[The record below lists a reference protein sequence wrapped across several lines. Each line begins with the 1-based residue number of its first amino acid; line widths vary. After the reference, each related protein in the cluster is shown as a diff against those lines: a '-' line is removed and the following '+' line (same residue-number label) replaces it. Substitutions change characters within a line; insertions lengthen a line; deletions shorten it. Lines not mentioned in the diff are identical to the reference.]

1 MEKVITFNIGG
12 SKLQSIYKICSQM
25 RIGVIVVSKEQEGLT
40 VEELLKNPLYKGGE
54 VAVGDGNSLVLMCEL
69 TQKHMDKLLSSI
81 RSSKLEVDYKAI
93 LTPTNRKWNSVKL
106 LAHMAFEKGW
116 LTDFT
121 KTAYRTGE
129 AAKILGITTRTIQ
142 NYDKLGKL
150 KVCRTEGNRRVIM
163 REDLIKYLDDKGLI
177 YDDTNSKRHDVIYA
191 RVSSNEQKQSGDLDR
206 QALYLVENAKD
217 IQNPII
223 LKEVGSGLNDK
234 RKQLQKLLG
243 MISNHEVRNVYIT
256 YKDRL
261 TRFGFNY
268 LETMFNACGT
278 SIIVLQDES
287 NEKTVHD
294 ELVEDMIS
302 IISKTNIFDE
312 LVEKIKQD
320 ENLKVL

>member
-1 MEKVITFNIGG
+1 MYKV
-12 SKLQSIYKICSQM
+12 S
-25 RIGVIVVSKEQEGLT
+25 
-40 VEELLKNPLYKGGE
+40 
-54 VAVGDGNSLVLMCEL
+54 
-69 TQKHMDKLLSSI
+69 
-81 RSSKLEVDYKAI
+81 
-93 LTPTNRKWNSVKL
+93 
-106 LAHMAFEKGW
+106 
-116 LTDFT
+116 DFT

-234 RKQLQKLLG
+234 RKQLQKLLD

-312 LVEKIKQD
+312 IVEKIK
-320 ENLKVL
+320 

>member
-1 MEKVITFNIGG
+1 MYKV
-12 SKLQSIYKICSQM
+12 S
-25 RIGVIVVSKEQEGLT
+25 
-40 VEELLKNPLYKGGE
+40 
-54 VAVGDGNSLVLMCEL
+54 
-69 TQKHMDKLLSSI
+69 
-81 RSSKLEVDYKAI
+81 
-93 LTPTNRKWNSVKL
+93 
-106 LAHMAFEKGW
+106 
-116 LTDFT
+116 DFT

-243 MISNHEVRNVYIT
+243 MISNQEVRNVYIT

-287 NEKTVHD
+287 NEKTLHD

-312 LVEKIKQD
+312 IVEKIK
-320 ENLKVL
+320 

>member
-1 MEKVITFNIGG
+1 MYKV
-12 SKLQSIYKICSQM
+12 S
-25 RIGVIVVSKEQEGLT
+25 
-40 VEELLKNPLYKGGE
+40 
-54 VAVGDGNSLVLMCEL
+54 
-69 TQKHMDKLLSSI
+69 
-81 RSSKLEVDYKAI
+81 
-93 LTPTNRKWNSVKL
+93 
-106 LAHMAFEKGW
+106 
-116 LTDFT
+116 DFT

-243 MISNHEVRNVYIT
+243 MISNQEVRNVYIT

-294 ELVEDMIS
+294 ELIEDMIS

-312 LVEKIKQD
+312 IVEKIKQD

>member
-1 MEKVITFNIGG
+1 MYKV
-12 SKLQSIYKICSQM
+12 S
-25 RIGVIVVSKEQEGLT
+25 
-40 VEELLKNPLYKGGE
+40 
-54 VAVGDGNSLVLMCEL
+54 
-69 TQKHMDKLLSSI
+69 
-81 RSSKLEVDYKAI
+81 
-93 LTPTNRKWNSVKL
+93 
-106 LAHMAFEKGW
+106 
-116 LTDFT
+116 DFT

-234 RKQLQKLLG
+234 RKQLQKLLD

-287 NEKTVHD
+287 NEKTLHD

-312 LVEKIKQD
+312 IVEKIKQD

>member
-1 MEKVITFNIGG
+1 MYKV
-12 SKLQSIYKICSQM
+12 S
-25 RIGVIVVSKEQEGLT
+25 
-40 VEELLKNPLYKGGE
+40 
-54 VAVGDGNSLVLMCEL
+54 
-69 TQKHMDKLLSSI
+69 
-81 RSSKLEVDYKAI
+81 
-93 LTPTNRKWNSVKL
+93 
-106 LAHMAFEKGW
+106 
-116 LTDFT
+116 DFT

-234 RKQLQKLLG
+234 RKQLQKLLD

-294 ELVEDMIS
+294 ELIEDMIS

-312 LVEKIKQD
+312 IIEKIKQD

>member
-1 MEKVITFNIGG
+1 MYKV
-12 SKLQSIYKICSQM
+12 S
-25 RIGVIVVSKEQEGLT
+25 
-40 VEELLKNPLYKGGE
+40 
-54 VAVGDGNSLVLMCEL
+54 
-69 TQKHMDKLLSSI
+69 
-81 RSSKLEVDYKAI
+81 
-93 LTPTNRKWNSVKL
+93 
-106 LAHMAFEKGW
+106 
-116 LTDFT
+116 DFT

-243 MISNHEVRNVYIT
+243 MISNQEVRNVYIT

-287 NEKTVHD
+287 NEKTLHD

-312 LVEKIKQD
+312 IIEKIKQD

>member
-1 MEKVITFNIGG
+1 MYKV
-12 SKLQSIYKICSQM
+12 S
-25 RIGVIVVSKEQEGLT
+25 
-40 VEELLKNPLYKGGE
+40 
-54 VAVGDGNSLVLMCEL
+54 
-69 TQKHMDKLLSSI
+69 
-81 RSSKLEVDYKAI
+81 
-93 LTPTNRKWNSVKL
+93 
-106 LAHMAFEKGW
+106 
-116 LTDFT
+116 DFT

-243 MISNHEVRNVYIT
+243 MISNQEVRNVYIT

-287 NEKTVHD
+287 NEKTLHD

-312 LVEKIKQD
+312 IVEKIKQD

>member
-1 MEKVITFNIGG
+1 MYKV
-12 SKLQSIYKICSQM
+12 S
-25 RIGVIVVSKEQEGLT
+25 
-40 VEELLKNPLYKGGE
+40 
-54 VAVGDGNSLVLMCEL
+54 
-69 TQKHMDKLLSSI
+69 
-81 RSSKLEVDYKAI
+81 
-93 LTPTNRKWNSVKL
+93 
-106 LAHMAFEKGW
+106 
-116 LTDFT
+116 DFT

-243 MISNHEVRNVYIT
+243 MISNQEVRNVYIT

>member
-1 MEKVITFNIGG
+1 MYKV
-12 SKLQSIYKICSQM
+12 S
-25 RIGVIVVSKEQEGLT
+25 
-40 VEELLKNPLYKGGE
+40 
-54 VAVGDGNSLVLMCEL
+54 
-69 TQKHMDKLLSSI
+69 
-81 RSSKLEVDYKAI
+81 
-93 LTPTNRKWNSVKL
+93 
-106 LAHMAFEKGW
+106 
-116 LTDFT
+116 DFT

-243 MISNHEVRNVYIT
+243 MISNQEVRNVYIT

-312 LVEKIKQD
+312 IVEKIKQD
-320 ENLKVL
+320 ENLKVLQKL

>member
-1 MEKVITFNIGG
+1 MYKV
-12 SKLQSIYKICSQM
+12 S
-25 RIGVIVVSKEQEGLT
+25 
-40 VEELLKNPLYKGGE
+40 
-54 VAVGDGNSLVLMCEL
+54 
-69 TQKHMDKLLSSI
+69 
-81 RSSKLEVDYKAI
+81 
-93 LTPTNRKWNSVKL
+93 
-106 LAHMAFEKGW
+106 
-116 LTDFT
+116 DFT

-234 RKQLQKLLG
+234 RKQLQKLLD

-294 ELVEDMIS
+294 EFVEDMIS

-312 LVEKIKQD
+312 IIEKIKQD

>member
-1 MEKVITFNIGG
+1 MYKV
-12 SKLQSIYKICSQM
+12 S
-25 RIGVIVVSKEQEGLT
+25 
-40 VEELLKNPLYKGGE
+40 
-54 VAVGDGNSLVLMCEL
+54 
-69 TQKHMDKLLSSI
+69 
-81 RSSKLEVDYKAI
+81 
-93 LTPTNRKWNSVKL
+93 
-106 LAHMAFEKGW
+106 
-116 LTDFT
+116 DFT

>member
-1 MEKVITFNIGG
+1 MYKV
-12 SKLQSIYKICSQM
+12 S
-25 RIGVIVVSKEQEGLT
+25 
-40 VEELLKNPLYKGGE
+40 
-54 VAVGDGNSLVLMCEL
+54 
-69 TQKHMDKLLSSI
+69 
-81 RSSKLEVDYKAI
+81 
-93 LTPTNRKWNSVKL
+93 
-106 LAHMAFEKGW
+106 
-116 LTDFT
+116 DFT

-234 RKQLQKLLG
+234 RKQLQKLLV

-312 LVEKIKQD
+312 IVEKIKQD

>member
-1 MEKVITFNIGG
+1 MYKV
-12 SKLQSIYKICSQM
+12 S
-25 RIGVIVVSKEQEGLT
+25 
-40 VEELLKNPLYKGGE
+40 
-54 VAVGDGNSLVLMCEL
+54 
-69 TQKHMDKLLSSI
+69 
-81 RSSKLEVDYKAI
+81 
-93 LTPTNRKWNSVKL
+93 
-106 LAHMAFEKGW
+106 
-116 LTDFT
+116 DFT

-243 MISNHEVRNVYIT
+243 MISNQEVRNVYIT

-312 LVEKIKQD
+312 IVEKIKQD

>member
-1 MEKVITFNIGG
+1 MYKV
-12 SKLQSIYKICSQM
+12 S
-25 RIGVIVVSKEQEGLT
+25 
-40 VEELLKNPLYKGGE
+40 
-54 VAVGDGNSLVLMCEL
+54 
-69 TQKHMDKLLSSI
+69 
-81 RSSKLEVDYKAI
+81 
-93 LTPTNRKWNSVKL
+93 
-106 LAHMAFEKGW
+106 
-116 LTDFT
+116 DFT

-234 RKQLQKLLG
+234 RKQLQKLLD

-302 IISKTNIFDE
+302 IILKTNIFDE
-312 LVEKIKQD
+312 IVEKIKQD

>member
-1 MEKVITFNIGG
+1 MYKV
-12 SKLQSIYKICSQM
+12 S
-25 RIGVIVVSKEQEGLT
+25 
-40 VEELLKNPLYKGGE
+40 
-54 VAVGDGNSLVLMCEL
+54 
-69 TQKHMDKLLSSI
+69 
-81 RSSKLEVDYKAI
+81 
-93 LTPTNRKWNSVKL
+93 
-106 LAHMAFEKGW
+106 
-116 LTDFT
+116 DFT

-243 MISNHEVRNVYIT
+243 MISNQEVRNVYIT
-256 YKDRL
+256 YKNRL

-287 NEKTVHD
+287 NEKTLHD

-312 LVEKIKQD
+312 IVEKIKQD

>member
-1 MEKVITFNIGG
+1 MYKV
-12 SKLQSIYKICSQM
+12 S
-25 RIGVIVVSKEQEGLT
+25 
-40 VEELLKNPLYKGGE
+40 
-54 VAVGDGNSLVLMCEL
+54 
-69 TQKHMDKLLSSI
+69 
-81 RSSKLEVDYKAI
+81 
-93 LTPTNRKWNSVKL
+93 
-106 LAHMAFEKGW
+106 
-116 LTDFT
+116 DFT

-243 MISNHEVRNVYIT
+243 MISNQEVRNVYIT

-294 ELVEDMIS
+294 ELVEDMMSLIAS
-302 IISKTNIFDE
+302 FSGKLYGMRSKKN
-312 LVEKIKQD
+312 
-320 ENLKVL
+320 KV

>member
-1 MEKVITFNIGG
+1 MYKV
-12 SKLQSIYKICSQM
+12 S
-25 RIGVIVVSKEQEGLT
+25 
-40 VEELLKNPLYKGGE
+40 
-54 VAVGDGNSLVLMCEL
+54 
-69 TQKHMDKLLSSI
+69 
-81 RSSKLEVDYKAI
+81 
-93 LTPTNRKWNSVKL
+93 
-106 LAHMAFEKGW
+106 
-116 LTDFT
+116 DFT

-243 MISNHEVRNVYIT
+243 MISNQEVRNVYIT

-287 NEKTVHD
+287 NEKTLHD

>member
-1 MEKVITFNIGG
+1 M
-12 SKLQSIYKICSQM
+12 
-25 RIGVIVVSKEQEGLT
+25 
-40 VEELLKNPLYKGGE
+40 
-54 VAVGDGNSLVLMCEL
+54 
-69 TQKHMDKLLSSI
+69 
-81 RSSKLEVDYKAI
+81 
-93 LTPTNRKWNSVKL
+93 
-106 LAHMAFEKGW
+106 
-116 LTDFT
+116 
-121 KTAYRTGE
+121 
-129 AAKILGITTRTIQ
+129 
-142 NYDKLGKL
+142 
-150 KVCRTEGNRRVIM
+150 CRTEGNRRVIM

-234 RKQLQKLLG
+234 RKQLQKLLD

-294 ELVEDMIS
+294 EFVEDMIS

-312 LVEKIKQD
+312 IIEKIKQD

>member
-1 MEKVITFNIGG
+1 MYKV
-12 SKLQSIYKICSQM
+12 S
-25 RIGVIVVSKEQEGLT
+25 
-40 VEELLKNPLYKGGE
+40 
-54 VAVGDGNSLVLMCEL
+54 
-69 TQKHMDKLLSSI
+69 
-81 RSSKLEVDYKAI
+81 
-93 LTPTNRKWNSVKL
+93 
-106 LAHMAFEKGW
+106 
-116 LTDFT
+116 DFT

-294 ELVEDMIS
+294 ELVEDMMSLIAS
-302 IISKTNIFDE
+302 FSGKLYGMRSKKN
-312 LVEKIKQD
+312 
-320 ENLKVL
+320 KVQGDINV

>member
-1 MEKVITFNIGG
+1 MYKV
-12 SKLQSIYKICSQM
+12 S
-25 RIGVIVVSKEQEGLT
+25 
-40 VEELLKNPLYKGGE
+40 
-54 VAVGDGNSLVLMCEL
+54 
-69 TQKHMDKLLSSI
+69 
-81 RSSKLEVDYKAI
+81 
-93 LTPTNRKWNSVKL
+93 
-106 LAHMAFEKGW
+106 
-116 LTDFT
+116 DFT

-256 YKDRL
+256 YKNRL

-287 NEKTVHD
+287 NEKTLHD

-312 LVEKIKQD
+312 IVEKIKQD

>member
-1 MEKVITFNIGG
+1 MYKV
-12 SKLQSIYKICSQM
+12 S
-25 RIGVIVVSKEQEGLT
+25 
-40 VEELLKNPLYKGGE
+40 
-54 VAVGDGNSLVLMCEL
+54 
-69 TQKHMDKLLSSI
+69 
-81 RSSKLEVDYKAI
+81 
-93 LTPTNRKWNSVKL
+93 
-106 LAHMAFEKGW
+106 
-116 LTDFT
+116 DFT

-243 MISNHEVRNVYIT
+243 MISNQEVRNVYIT

-312 LVEKIKQD
+312 IIEKIKQD

>member
-1 MEKVITFNIGG
+1 MYKV
-12 SKLQSIYKICSQM
+12 S
-25 RIGVIVVSKEQEGLT
+25 
-40 VEELLKNPLYKGGE
+40 
-54 VAVGDGNSLVLMCEL
+54 
-69 TQKHMDKLLSSI
+69 
-81 RSSKLEVDYKAI
+81 
-93 LTPTNRKWNSVKL
+93 
-106 LAHMAFEKGW
+106 
-116 LTDFT
+116 DFT

-243 MISNHEVRNVYIT
+243 MISNQEVRNVYIT

-294 ELVEDMIS
+294 ELVEDMVS

-312 LVEKIKQD
+312 IVEKIKQD

>member
-1 MEKVITFNIGG
+1 MYKV
-12 SKLQSIYKICSQM
+12 S
-25 RIGVIVVSKEQEGLT
+25 
-40 VEELLKNPLYKGGE
+40 
-54 VAVGDGNSLVLMCEL
+54 
-69 TQKHMDKLLSSI
+69 
-81 RSSKLEVDYKAI
+81 
-93 LTPTNRKWNSVKL
+93 
-106 LAHMAFEKGW
+106 
-116 LTDFT
+116 DFT

-234 RKQLQKLLG
+234 RKQLQKLLD

-294 ELVEDMIS
+294 EFVEDMIS

-312 LVEKIKQD
+312 IVEKIKQD

>member
-1 MEKVITFNIGG
+1 MYKV
-12 SKLQSIYKICSQM
+12 S
-25 RIGVIVVSKEQEGLT
+25 
-40 VEELLKNPLYKGGE
+40 
-54 VAVGDGNSLVLMCEL
+54 
-69 TQKHMDKLLSSI
+69 
-81 RSSKLEVDYKAI
+81 
-93 LTPTNRKWNSVKL
+93 
-106 LAHMAFEKGW
+106 
-116 LTDFT
+116 DFT

-287 NEKTVHD
+287 NEKTLHD

-312 LVEKIKQD
+312 IVEKIKQD

>member
-1 MEKVITFNIGG
+1 MYKV
-12 SKLQSIYKICSQM
+12 S
-25 RIGVIVVSKEQEGLT
+25 
-40 VEELLKNPLYKGGE
+40 
-54 VAVGDGNSLVLMCEL
+54 
-69 TQKHMDKLLSSI
+69 
-81 RSSKLEVDYKAI
+81 
-93 LTPTNRKWNSVKL
+93 
-106 LAHMAFEKGW
+106 
-116 LTDFT
+116 DFT

-234 RKQLQKLLG
+234 RKQLQKLLD

-287 NEKTVHD
+287 NEKTLHD

-312 LVEKIKQD
+312 IIEKIKQD

>member
-1 MEKVITFNIGG
+1 MEVYMYKV
-12 SKLQSIYKICSQM
+12 S
-25 RIGVIVVSKEQEGLT
+25 
-40 VEELLKNPLYKGGE
+40 
-54 VAVGDGNSLVLMCEL
+54 
-69 TQKHMDKLLSSI
+69 
-81 RSSKLEVDYKAI
+81 
-93 LTPTNRKWNSVKL
+93 
-106 LAHMAFEKGW
+106 
-116 LTDFT
+116 DFT

-243 MISNHEVRNVYIT
+243 MISNQEVRNVYIT

-294 ELVEDMIS
+294 EFVEDMIS

-312 LVEKIKQD
+312 IIEKIKQD

>member
-1 MEKVITFNIGG
+1 MYKV
-12 SKLQSIYKICSQM
+12 S
-25 RIGVIVVSKEQEGLT
+25 
-40 VEELLKNPLYKGGE
+40 
-54 VAVGDGNSLVLMCEL
+54 
-69 TQKHMDKLLSSI
+69 
-81 RSSKLEVDYKAI
+81 
-93 LTPTNRKWNSVKL
+93 
-106 LAHMAFEKGW
+106 
-116 LTDFT
+116 DFT

-256 YKDRL
+256 YKNRL

-312 LVEKIKQD
+312 IVEKIKQD

>member
-1 MEKVITFNIGG
+1 MYKV
-12 SKLQSIYKICSQM
+12 S
-25 RIGVIVVSKEQEGLT
+25 
-40 VEELLKNPLYKGGE
+40 
-54 VAVGDGNSLVLMCEL
+54 
-69 TQKHMDKLLSSI
+69 
-81 RSSKLEVDYKAI
+81 
-93 LTPTNRKWNSVKL
+93 
-106 LAHMAFEKGW
+106 
-116 LTDFT
+116 DFT

-234 RKQLQKLLG
+234 RKQLQKLLD

-294 ELVEDMIS
+294 EFVEDMIS

-312 LVEKIKQD
+312 IVEKIK
-320 ENLKVL
+320 

>member
-1 MEKVITFNIGG
+1 MYKV
-12 SKLQSIYKICSQM
+12 S
-25 RIGVIVVSKEQEGLT
+25 
-40 VEELLKNPLYKGGE
+40 
-54 VAVGDGNSLVLMCEL
+54 
-69 TQKHMDKLLSSI
+69 
-81 RSSKLEVDYKAI
+81 
-93 LTPTNRKWNSVKL
+93 
-106 LAHMAFEKGW
+106 
-116 LTDFT
+116 DFT

-243 MISNHEVRNVYIT
+243 MISNQEVRNVYIT

-312 LVEKIKQD
+312 IVEKIKQD
-320 ENLKVL
+320 ENLKGL

>member
-1 MEKVITFNIGG
+1 MYKV
-12 SKLQSIYKICSQM
+12 S
-25 RIGVIVVSKEQEGLT
+25 
-40 VEELLKNPLYKGGE
+40 
-54 VAVGDGNSLVLMCEL
+54 
-69 TQKHMDKLLSSI
+69 
-81 RSSKLEVDYKAI
+81 
-93 LTPTNRKWNSVKL
+93 
-106 LAHMAFEKGW
+106 
-116 LTDFT
+116 DFT

-312 LVEKIKQD
+312 IIEKIKQD

>member
-1 MEKVITFNIGG
+1 MYKV
-12 SKLQSIYKICSQM
+12 S
-25 RIGVIVVSKEQEGLT
+25 
-40 VEELLKNPLYKGGE
+40 
-54 VAVGDGNSLVLMCEL
+54 
-69 TQKHMDKLLSSI
+69 
-81 RSSKLEVDYKAI
+81 
-93 LTPTNRKWNSVKL
+93 
-106 LAHMAFEKGW
+106 
-116 LTDFT
+116 DFT

-243 MISNHEVRNVYIT
+243 MISNQEVRNVYIT
-256 YKDRL
+256 YKNRL

-312 LVEKIKQD
+312 IVEKIK
-320 ENLKVL
+320 

>member
-1 MEKVITFNIGG
+1 MYKV
-12 SKLQSIYKICSQM
+12 S
-25 RIGVIVVSKEQEGLT
+25 
-40 VEELLKNPLYKGGE
+40 
-54 VAVGDGNSLVLMCEL
+54 
-69 TQKHMDKLLSSI
+69 
-81 RSSKLEVDYKAI
+81 
-93 LTPTNRKWNSVKL
+93 
-106 LAHMAFEKGW
+106 
-116 LTDFT
+116 DFT

-234 RKQLQKLLG
+234 RKQLQKLLD

-312 LVEKIKQD
+312 IVEKIKQD

>member
-1 MEKVITFNIGG
+1 MYKV
-12 SKLQSIYKICSQM
+12 S
-25 RIGVIVVSKEQEGLT
+25 
-40 VEELLKNPLYKGGE
+40 
-54 VAVGDGNSLVLMCEL
+54 
-69 TQKHMDKLLSSI
+69 
-81 RSSKLEVDYKAI
+81 
-93 LTPTNRKWNSVKL
+93 
-106 LAHMAFEKGW
+106 
-116 LTDFT
+116 DFT

-234 RKQLQKLLG
+234 RKQLQKLLD

>member
-1 MEKVITFNIGG
+1 MYKV
-12 SKLQSIYKICSQM
+12 S
-25 RIGVIVVSKEQEGLT
+25 
-40 VEELLKNPLYKGGE
+40 
-54 VAVGDGNSLVLMCEL
+54 
-69 TQKHMDKLLSSI
+69 
-81 RSSKLEVDYKAI
+81 
-93 LTPTNRKWNSVKL
+93 
-106 LAHMAFEKGW
+106 
-116 LTDFT
+116 DFT

-234 RKQLQKLLG
+234 RKQLQKLLD
-243 MISNHEVRNVYIT
+243 MISNQEVRNVYIT

-294 ELVEDMIS
+294 EFVEDMIS

-312 LVEKIKQD
+312 IVEKIKQD

>member
-1 MEKVITFNIGG
+1 MYKV
-12 SKLQSIYKICSQM
+12 S
-25 RIGVIVVSKEQEGLT
+25 
-40 VEELLKNPLYKGGE
+40 
-54 VAVGDGNSLVLMCEL
+54 
-69 TQKHMDKLLSSI
+69 
-81 RSSKLEVDYKAI
+81 
-93 LTPTNRKWNSVKL
+93 
-106 LAHMAFEKGW
+106 
-116 LTDFT
+116 DFT

-243 MISNHEVRNVYIT
+243 MISNQEVRNVYIT

-294 ELVEDMIS
+294 ELVEDMMS
-302 IISKTNIFDE
+302 LISKTNIFDE